1 MVKGLKTLFCAV
13 ERAGSKVIFTGL
25 QANKQGI
32 LFKCSIIEF
41 VLFKLFINQLEYFEI
56 IAGKIA
62 LVIDVGV
69 WLLAGYTGDIYIC
82 LWWELAKSFCGACFF
97 NWKWYNNFYKNL

>member
-1 MVKGLKTLFCAV
+1 MSALYYSAWPAFEFILLKLLV
-13 ERAGSKVIFTGL
+13 D
-25 QANKQGI
+25 
-32 LFKCSIIEF
+32 
-41 VLFKLFINQLEYFEI
+41 QLEYLKI

-62 LVIDVGV
+62 LVIDVGI

-97 NWKWYNNFYKNL
+97 NRKWYNNFYKNL

>member
-32 LFKCSIIEF
+32 LLKSSVIKFI
-41 VLFKLFINQLEYFEI
+41 LLKLLVDQLEYLKI
-56 IAGKIA
+56 IAGVVA
-62 LVIDVGV
+62 VIVYV
-69 WLLAGYTGDIYIC
+69 SVRLFAGYTLHRRY
-82 LWWELAKSFCGACFF
+82 LRLSLAGACEIILRGLFF
-97 NWKWYNNFYKNL
+97 